1 MYEESDEDVEGEDE
15 EAASRR
21 EARRRL
27 KKETEVCHT
36 TGFLGLTST
45 LVSCRCVDCA
55 GARGPKGPEALS
67 VNVDVPHRPLAP
79 FQSDCMHMFMI
90 VTLKTIAHF
99 SKC

>member
-1 MYEESDEDVEGEDE
+1 MFLLILACLLLPKPDQDSHLYRTLTQCHFTDDGLMYEESDEDVEGEDG

-21 EARRRL
+21 DARRRL

-55 GARGPKGPEALS
+55 DA
-67 VNVDVPHRPLAP
+67 
-79 FQSDCMHMFMI
+79 
-90 VTLKTIAHF
+90 
-99 SKC
+99 